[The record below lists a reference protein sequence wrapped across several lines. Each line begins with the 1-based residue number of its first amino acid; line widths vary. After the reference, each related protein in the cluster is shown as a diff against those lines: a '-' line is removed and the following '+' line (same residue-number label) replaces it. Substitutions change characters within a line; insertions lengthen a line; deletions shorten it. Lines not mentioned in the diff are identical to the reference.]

1 VNSATV
7 ATKTFSSSFLP
18 SMASTTVFTNTTLDE
33 IVGIT
38 GNLAG
43 AWVGG
48 DEVPYHFTNGTYPG
62 GKRWATVQIQVTDS
76 TYAKTV
82 KVLLTQ
88 SGSNVDASVL
98 YAKYANR
105 AYTGVNF
112 DSLIHATAVPIAT
125 SAGSPGYG
133 VNSLTITTEVTT
145 GTAAF
150 TDPSGRT
157 LTYSAPATST
167 GGGSVTINP
176 STGAFTYVPTTAQ
189 RQSATTS
196 TTDTFTVT
204 ATNGAG
210 RTATQTITVYVK
222 GSPASETA

>member
-1 VNSATV
+1 
-7 ATKTFSSSFLP
+7 
-18 SMASTTVFTNTTLDE
+18 
-33 IVGIT
+33 
-38 GNLAG
+38 
-43 AWVGG
+43 
-48 DEVPYHFTNGTYPG
+48 
-62 GKRWATVQIQVTDS
+62 
-76 TYAKTV
+76 
-82 KVLLTQ
+82 
-88 SGSNVDASVL
+88 
-98 YAKYANR
+98 
-105 AYTGVNF
+105 VNF

>member
-1 VNSATV
+1 VITVNDGHGGTARATVTLAAAPVAGTPTVNSATV

-125 SAGSPGYG
+125 PARSPTFPPPRSASPRRRRRP
-133 VNSLTITTEVTT
+133 T
-145 GTAAF
+145 
-150 TDPSGRT
+150 PS
-157 LTYSAPATST
+157 P
-167 GGGSVTINP
+167 
-176 STGAFTYVPTTAQ
+176 
-189 RQSATTS
+189 
-196 TTDTFTVT
+196 
-204 ATNGAG
+204 
-210 RTATQTITVYVK
+210 
-222 GSPASETA
+222 